1 MSHSG
6 GHYLFIR
13 NFFGLV
19 DIDPYSLQGKNLEK
33 TWVTLLPKIW
43 MGTPISKLKKFTMAF
58 NID

>member
-6 GHYLFIR
+6 GQFLFNR

-43 MGTPISKLKKFTMAF
+43 TGTPFSKL
-58 NID
+58 